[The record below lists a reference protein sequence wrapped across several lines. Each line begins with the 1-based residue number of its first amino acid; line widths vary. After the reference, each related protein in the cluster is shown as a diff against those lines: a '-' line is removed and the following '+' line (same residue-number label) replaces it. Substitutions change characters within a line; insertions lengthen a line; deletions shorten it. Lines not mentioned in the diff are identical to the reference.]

1 MNEWMRHND
10 SIIIPHLISFYS
22 TILLS
27 MLYMG
32 KSKCMRKVVSCENEE
47 SFDEKLLLA
56 VMKNLN
62 TFLKKKRII
71 VLKMIIVEKKKNC
84 VEFKLILDA

>member
-62 TFLKKKRII
+62 TF
-71 VLKMIIVEKKKNC
+71 
-84 VEFKLILDA
+84 F